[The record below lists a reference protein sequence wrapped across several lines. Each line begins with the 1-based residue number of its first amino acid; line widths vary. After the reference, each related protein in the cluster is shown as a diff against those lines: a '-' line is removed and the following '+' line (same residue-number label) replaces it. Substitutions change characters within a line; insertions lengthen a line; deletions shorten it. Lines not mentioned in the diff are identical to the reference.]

1 MVKQNVFTIKKNKS
15 CNTMQFDLQKQ
26 RPMLRTAFFAG
37 VSRLKLREVGCTCSR
52 VNLDGCYATEN
63 SIFLIK
69 GFLILF
75 FFKSSFCHSEKIDDT
90 FLESSISP
98 EQISKLFY
106 QEIKYYFSSHLNHRS
121 YFLSQYLLGCNNW
134 KLMKLV
140 KTYRN

>member
-1 MVKQNVFTIKKNKS
+1 MVRQSVFTVEKNKS

-69 GFLILF
+69 GFLF
-75 FFKSSFCHSEKIDDT
+75 FYSSFFHFEKIENK
-90 FLESSISP
+90 FRESLISS
-98 EQISKLFY
+98 EQTLKLY
-106 QEIKYYFSSHLNHRS
+106 CQEIKC
-121 YFLSQYLLGCNNW
+121 FLAF
-134 KLMKLV
+134 
-140 KTYRN
+140 T